1 MVKDKLINLISE
13 TLSIDKTLVFEDAN
27 LRSLCLL
34 SNYLEGLDKVDK
46 KKIKINKDSLKKNV
60 FENVTYKGNYLF
72 ADISFLFERKEN
84 KSVIYKDLRGRDG
97 FYNFEILEVLLIL
110 EIESKFDIQI
120 PDEDWDNILTVDQAL
135 NSIEEAI
142 K

>member
-1 MVKDKLINLISE
+1 MRSHKLINLISD
-13 TLSIDKTLVFEDAN
+13 TLSIDKVFIIEDAN
-27 LRSLCLL
+27 LRLLCIL
-34 SNYLEGLDKVDK
+34 SNHLKRLDDLEIKKVN
-46 KKIKINKDSLKKNV
+46 INVDGLKKNTL
-60 FENVTYKGNYLF
+60 ENVTYKGNYLF
-72 ADISFLFERKEN
+72 ADISFLFKRKEN

-97 FYNFEILEVLLIL
+97 FYDFEILEVLLIL

-120 PDEDWDNILTVDQAL
+120 PDEDWGNILTVDQAL

>member
-1 MVKDKLINLISE
+1 M
-13 TLSIDKTLVFEDAN
+13 
-27 LRSLCLL
+27 
-34 SNYLEGLDKVDK
+34 
-46 KKIKINKDSLKKNV
+46 
-60 FENVTYKGNYLF
+60 F
-72 ADISFLFERKEN
+72 ADISFLFKRKEN

-97 FYNFEILEVLLIL
+97 FYDFEILEVLLIL

-120 PDEDWDNILTVDQAL
+120 PDEDWGNILTVDQAL

>member
-1 MVKDKLINLISE
+1 MQRDKLINLISDI
-13 TLSIDKTLVFEDAN
+13 LSIDKTLIFEEAN
-27 LRSLCLL
+27 LRLLCIL
-34 SNYLEGLDKVDK
+34 SSYLDGLDKIEK
-46 KKIKINKDSLKKNV
+46 KKVVVNKDGLKKNTLQ
-60 FENVTYKGNYLF
+60 NIKYKDNYLF

-84 KSVIYKDLRGRDG
+84 ENIIHKAPRGWDG

-120 PDEDWDNILTVDQAL
+120 PDEDVANILTVGQTL
-135 NSIEEAI
+135 SYVEEAI